1 MDSLHIFPNAKLVKD
16 NTSYL
21 TISFSLFAVS
31 SINVMAGL
39 TGHPGGEDARSG
51 RA

>member
-1 MDSLHIFPNAKLVKD
+1 MDCLPIFSTANLIKD
-16 NTSYL
+16 NTRSL